1 MPEKNSNPCGW
12 SGAIHDFLQ
21 LSKPHWF
28 IFMQEHHQRCMN
40 VPADQGQT
48 LAWDHSFD
56 ILQKELKQ
64 LVQIKPAIGEYAI
77 IFEYELPRERGRR
90 PDVVILGPCVF
101 VLEFK
106 DYAKLLAAHSDQVAA
121 YARDLKHYHAA
132 SQHHTVLPVLVLA
145 RSKDLI
151 HRDEEVLVISPD
163 HIADVFN
170 LEVEQKN
177 GPLIDPQHWITAEYA
192 PLPSLIQAALT
203 IWNKQS
209 LPQIKRALSAGI
221 PETIAELI
229 TIAREAQAKN
239 ELHLALVTGVPGSGK
254 TLVGI
259 QLVYE
264 NHLETLAQSSAG
276 YPVGSSPIGLTHA
289 IPFQAV
295 ADSGEAVYGRKNRDT
310 NNTPRNIA
318 VFLSGNGPLVKV
330 LQHALKN
337 NIFVQDV
344 HGFLKEYGGSTA
356 KIPHEHIWVYDEAQ
370 RAWDADRVNEKRGH
384 ATSEPEDFLRLA
396 ERMNSWALMVAL
408 IGEGQEIHLG
418 EESGLPQWNDALA
431 KMQKSWIVHCP
442 EKIAGNFTTAQ
453 KRVTTNVLD
462 LSVTLR
468 SHLAEDVAQWIA
480 SILEGDLTHAK
491 TLAERV
497 TSQGFD
503 VYITQDIN
511 VATNYVKERYYG
523 QEDKR
528 YGLLASSKAKN
539 LPRWGIHNE
548 YNYTRRMREGPWYND
563 LPSSFNSCCA
573 LRDVATEFSC
583 QGLEL
588 DFPIICWGDDFVWD
602 GEWKSP
608 PARQSKAKDPHRLRV
623 NSYRVLL
630 TRGRDGFFIFVP
642 KEIGMEMT
650 YQVLVGAGVR
660 EIANIG
666 VIGEMGGLW
675 GSNLKSRIFTI
686 HHN

>member
-1 MPEKNSNPCGW
+1 MNEKNPCGW
-12 SGAIHDFLQ
+12 SGTINDFLHI
-21 LSKPHWF
+21 SKPHWL
-28 IFMQEHHQRCMN
+28 IAMQEHHQRCMN
-40 VPADQGQT
+40 APADQSQI

-56 ILQKELKQ
+56 ILQRELKQ
-64 LVQIKPAIGEYAI
+64 LVQIKLAIGGYSI

-106 DYAKLLAAHSDQVAA
+106 DYAKLLAAHRDQVGA
-121 YARDLKHYHAA
+121 YARDLKNYHAA
-132 SQHHTVLPVLVLA
+132 SRHYTVLPILVLA
-145 RSKDLI
+145 RAKDLI

-163 HIADVFN
+163 HIADVFDVEAE
-170 LEVEQKN
+170 LEN
-177 GPLIDPQHWITAEYA
+177 GPLIDPYLWITAEYA
-192 PLPSLIQAALT
+192 PLPSLIQAARI
-203 IWNKQS
+203 IWDKQP
-209 LPQIKRALSAGI
+209 LPQIKRAQSAGI

-229 TIAREAQAKN
+229 RIAKEAQAQN
-239 ELHLALVTGVPGSGK
+239 ELHLALVTGVPGAGK

-264 NHLETLAQSSAG
+264 NQLDTLVQIPAIQPSQSLPPGSAQSS
-276 YPVGSSPIGLTHA
+276 SP
-289 IPFQAV
+289 QVVV
-295 ADSGEAVYGRKNRDT
+295 ADSGTLTYGKKKRDHV
-310 NNTPRNIA
+310 PSSRNIA

-384 ATSEPEDFLRLA
+384 PTSEPEDFLKLA
-396 ERMNSWALMVAL
+396 ERMESWALMVAL

-418 EESGLPQWNDALA
+418 EESGLPQWNDALT
-431 KMQKSWIVHCP
+431 KMKKPWVVHCP
-442 EKIAGNFTTAQ
+442 EKIAGTFPAVKKCLTTD
-453 KRVTTNVLD
+453 VLD

-480 SILEGDLTHAK
+480 ALLDGDLVHAK

-511 VATNYVKERYYG
+511 VAINYVKERYHG

-548 YNYTRRMREGPWYND
+548 YNYTKNMREGPWYND
-563 LPSSFNSCCA
+563 PPTSFNSCCA

-588 DFPIICWGDDFVWD
+588 DFPIVCWGDDFVWD
-602 GEWKSP
+602 GAWRSP
-608 PARQSKAKDPHRLRV
+608 AAPRSHAKDPHRLRV

-642 KEIGMEMT
+642 KEVGMETT
-650 YQVLVGAGVR
+650 YAVLVGVGAR
-660 EIANIG
+660 EI
-666 VIGEMGGLW
+666 GGF
-675 GSNLKSRIFTI
+675 GTAETVTEPKKNNGTVDYQ
-686 HHN
+686 